1 MAQRILINQSGIN
14 TTASNMEKQEQA
26 YRENIRN
33 ITKLTVSLCEV
44 WEGDSQRKFVAQ
56 YDQILPTLEKAA
68 DFYSKS
74 AALMRE
80 YSTKITERDRAG
92 ANKIKNLF

>member
-1 MAQRILINQSGIN
+1 MPHKILINQSGIN
-14 TTASNMEKQEQA
+14 ATAGNMEKQEQA

-33 ITKLTVSLCEV
+33 ITKLTISLCDV

-56 YDQILPTLEKAA
+56 YNQILPTLEKAA
-68 DFYSKS
+68 EFYSKYAS
-74 AALMRE
+74 LMRE
-80 YSTKITERDRAG
+80 YSAKISECDRAG